1 MGGRPRKRCQALECK
16 GVAEKLRLAKLEV
29 QEVGSQL
36 RVLQE
41 GFAREVN
48 GAVRARL
55 CDVND
60 LTRELELKTKGL
72 KAAVCNSKYWRS
84 AALSLQQE
92 VRELTESQ
100 AALSTQVAAHEH
112 AAATAAATA
121 LIAASRHEREERARH
136 LDVKRNAAQQSDEY
150 LASERKVAKLEQ
162 EVKRLRVAATDAQRL
177 ATQAQSMCEE
187 LREDAIRES
196 GAAAQ
201 ALEARDEAAQAQELA
216 ERREEY
222 AKQKAG
228 KLKERVDELSA
239 PTRDRTPEEW
249 RALKDVA

>member
-84 AALSLQQE
+84 AALSLQQA
-92 VRELTESQ
+92 RC
-100 AALSTQVAAHEH
+100 
-112 AAATAAATA
+112 
-121 LIAASRHEREERARH
+121 AS
-136 LDVKRNAAQQSDEY
+136 
-150 LASERKVAKLEQ
+150 
-162 EVKRLRVAATDAQRL
+162 
-177 ATQAQSMCEE
+177 
-187 LREDAIRES
+187 
-196 GAAAQ
+196 
-201 ALEARDEAAQAQELA
+201 
-216 ERREEY
+216 
-222 AKQKAG
+222 
-228 KLKERVDELSA
+228 
-239 PTRDRTPEEW
+239 
-249 RALKDVA
+249 